1 MKPVKPPRI
10 NGRVPVLSAQEAV
23 NYIPDEATLCVLGAG
38 GGILEA
44 TTLITALADKYKQT
58 QTPRNLSIIR
68 PTGLG
73 DRADRG
79 ISPLAQEG
87 LLKWALCDHW
97 GQSPRISDLAEQN
110 KIIVYN
116 YPQGVLTQ
124 TLRAAAAH
132 QPGIISDIGIGTFVD
147 PRQQGGKLNEVTK
160 EDLIKLVEFD
170 NKEYLYYKAIAP
182 DIAFIRATTCDSE
195 GYATFEDE
203 VMYLDALVI
212 AQAVHNNGGIVMM
225 QVQKMVK
232 KATLHPKSVRIPGYL
247 VDIVVVDPDQ
257 TQLYGGAPVNRFIS
271 GDFTLDDSTKLSLPL
286 NQRKLVAR
294 RALFEMRK
302 GAVGNVGVGIADGIG
317 LVAREEGCAD
327 DFILTVETGPIG
339 GITSQG
345 IAFGANVNTRAI
357 LDMTSQFDFYH
368 GGGLD
373 VCYLSFVEV
382 DQHGNVG
389 VHKFNGKIMG
399 TGGFI
404 DISATSKKIIFCGTL
419 TAGSLK
425 TEITDGKLNI
435 VQEGRVKKFIRE
447 LPEIT
452 FSGKIALERGLDVR
466 YITERAVFTLKEDG
480 LHLIEIAPG
489 VDLQKDILDKMDF
502 TPVISPE
509 LKLMDERLFID
520 AAMGFVL
527 PEAAH

>member
-1 MKPVKPPRI
+1 MKLLRPKRI
-10 NGRVPVLSAQEAV
+10 DGRVPVLSAAEAI

-44 TTLITALADKYKQT
+44 TTLINALAEKYKNAQS
-58 QTPRNLSIIR
+58 PRNLSLIS

-87 LLKWALCDHW
+87 LVKWALCGHW

-110 KIIVYN
+110 KIAAYN

-124 TLRAAAAH
+124 TLRASAAH
-132 QPGIISDIGIGTFVD
+132 QPGILS
-147 PRQQGGKLNEVTK
+147 EVTTD
-160 EDLIKLVEFD
+160 DLIKLVEID

-182 DIAFIRATTCDSE
+182 NIAFIRATTCDSE

-232 KATLHPKSVRIPGYL
+232 KATLHPKAVRIPGYL
-247 VDIVVVDPDQ
+247 VDIVVIDPDQ
-257 TQLYGGAPVNRFIS
+257 TQLYGGAAVNRFIS
-271 GDFTLDDSTKLSLPL
+271 GDFVLDDSQQTPLAL

-373 VCYLSFVEV
+373 VCYLSFAEV
-382 DQHGNVG
+382 DRHGNVG

-425 TEITDGKLNI
+425 TEVADGKLNI
-435 VQEGRVKKFIRE
+435 VQEGWVKKFVNE
-447 LPEIT
+447 LPEVT

-489 VDLQKDILDKMDF
+489 VSLQEDILDKMDF
-502 TPVISPE
+502 SPVISPE

-520 AAMGFVL
+520 TSMGFVL
-527 PEAAH
+527 PDAAN

>member
-1 MKPVKPPRI
+1 
-10 NGRVPVLSAQEAV
+10 
-23 NYIPDEATLCVLGAG
+23 G
-38 GGILEA
+38 G
-44 TTLITALADKYKQT
+44 T
-58 QTPRNLSIIR
+58 
-68 PTGLG
+68 
-73 DRADRG
+73 ADRNR
-79 ISPLAQEG
+79 S
-87 LLKWALCDHW
+87 HW
-97 GQSPRISDLAEQN
+97 STSKTPS
-110 KIIVYN
+110 Y
-116 YPQGVLTQ
+116 T
-124 TLRAAAAH
+124 
-132 QPGIISDIGIGTFVD
+132 
-147 PRQQGGKLNEVTK
+147 
-160 EDLIKLVEFD
+160 
-170 NKEYLYYKAIAP
+170 
-182 DIAFIRATTCDSE
+182 
-195 GYATFEDE
+195 
-203 VMYLDALVI
+203 
-212 AQAVHNNGGIVMM
+212 
-225 QVQKMVK
+225 
-232 KATLHPKSVRIPGYL
+232 KSVSWQHHP
-247 VDIVVVDPDQ
+247 
-257 TQLYGGAPVNRFIS
+257 
-271 GDFTLDDSTKLSLPL
+271 
-286 NQRKLVAR
+286 
-294 RALFEMRK
+294 LFEMRK

-373 VCYLSFVEV
+373 VCYLSFAEV

-404 DISATSKKIIFCGTL
+404 DISATSKKIVFCGTL

-425 TEITDGKLNI
+425 TEIADGKLNI

-527 PEAAH
+527 PEAAN

>member
-1 MKPVKPPRI
+1 
-10 NGRVPVLSAQEAV
+10 
-23 NYIPDEATLCVLGAG
+23 
-38 GGILEA
+38 
-44 TTLITALADKYKQT
+44 
-58 QTPRNLSIIR
+58 
-68 PTGLG
+68 
-73 DRADRG
+73 
-79 ISPLAQEG
+79 
-87 LLKWALCDHW
+87 
-97 GQSPRISDLAEQN
+97 
-110 KIIVYN
+110 
-116 YPQGVLTQ
+116 
-124 TLRAAAAH
+124 
-132 QPGIISDIGIGTFVD
+132 
-147 PRQQGGKLNEVTK
+147 
-160 EDLIKLVEFD
+160 
-170 NKEYLYYKAIAP
+170 
-182 DIAFIRATTCDSE
+182 
-195 GYATFEDE
+195 
-203 VMYLDALVI
+203 
-212 AQAVHNNGGIVMM
+212 
-225 QVQKMVK
+225 
-232 KATLHPKSVRIPGYL
+232 
-247 VDIVVVDPDQ
+247 
-257 TQLYGGAPVNRFIS
+257 
-271 GDFTLDDSTKLSLPL
+271 
-286 NQRKLVAR
+286 
-294 RALFEMRK
+294 MRK

-373 VCYLSFVEV
+373 VCYLSFAEV
-382 DQHGNVG
+382 DQHSNVG

-425 TEITDGKLNI
+425 TEIADGKLHI
-435 VQEGRVKKFIRE
+435 VQEGRVNKFIRE

>member
-58 QTPRNLSIIR
+58 QTPRNLSIIS

-79 ISPLAQEG
+79 ISPLAQER
-87 LLKWALCDHW
+87 LVKWALCGHW

-110 KIIVYN
+110 KIIAYN

-160 EDLIKLVEFD
+160 EDLIKLVEFE

-373 VCYLSFVEV
+373 VCYLSFGEV

-404 DISATSKKIIFCGTL
+404 DISATSKKIVFCGTL